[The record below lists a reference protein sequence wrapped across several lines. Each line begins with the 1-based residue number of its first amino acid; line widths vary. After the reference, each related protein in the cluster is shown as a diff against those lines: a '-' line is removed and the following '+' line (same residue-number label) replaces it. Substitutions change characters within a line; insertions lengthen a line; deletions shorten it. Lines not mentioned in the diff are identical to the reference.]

1 MAFTFFGVLFR
12 RMYCLHPARLI
23 IVVSAVIAVAFPQAL
38 LAQAY
43 NTADL
48 ILFFQNPNGDI
59 GSDQQVMANLG
70 DTATVF
76 RQAFVSQSNLTNFAN
91 IGPALVEA
99 FGDEWADTTTV
110 WGGAG
115 ASWGNDP
122 AEGNLQNGDPQATIY
137 TTQRRNGVGT
147 VGQANSSGFSFASTG
162 GMQTVASSMI
172 GQNGVFAAAA
182 TDSAVGGVDVIP
194 IRPAPAQSVP
204 LNNPFNGNSWNNGLA
219 GNSVQQQG
227 STNTFGGF
235 GPISNVEFMWDLYRA
250 QAVNDLD
257 GQYGLGDP
265 KRRSAY
271 LGTLVVDNTGN
282 VSFIVNAGSQPETQY
297 DSWAKSFGLI
307 PAGDGARNAD
317 PDGDGFSNFQEFA
330 FGTNPTIGNAALV
343 SASTSGSNLI
353 VTALQ
358 RTAGATSGI
367 ASYSLQTRNELTT
380 GVWSS
385 SGVTAANGTP
395 VGAYTPVTY
404 TVPRAGARGF
414 YRLLAAE

>member
-1 MAFTFFGVLFR
+1 MAFDFLGVFSKSMCYL
-12 RMYCLHPARLI
+12 CSPRLI
-23 IVVSAVIAVAFPQAL
+23 VVVLAVIAVAFPQAL
-38 LAQAY
+38 RAQAY

-48 ILFFQNPNGDI
+48 ILFFQNPNGDV
-59 GSDQQVMANLG
+59 GSDQQLMANLG
-70 DTATVF
+70 DTATRF
-76 RQAFVSQSNLTNFAN
+76 RQAFVSQSNLTDFVN
-91 IGPALVEA
+91 IGPALIEA
-99 FGDEWADTTTV
+99 FGDEWADTTTL

-162 GMQTVASSMI
+162 GLQTVASSML
-172 GQNGVFAAAA
+172 GQNGVFVAAA
-182 TDSAVGGVDVIP
+182 TDSAVGEFSVIP

-204 LNNPFNGNSWNNGLA
+204 LNNPVKGNSWNNGLA
-219 GNSVQQQG
+219 GNSVQQEG

-235 GPISNVEFMWDLYRA
+235 GPVSNVEFMWDLYRA

-257 GQYGLGDP
+257 GQYGFGDP
-265 KRRSAY
+265 RRRTAY

-282 VSFIVNAGSQPETQY
+282 VSFIVNAGSQPEAPY

-307 PAGDGARNAD
+307 PASDGARNAD

-343 SASTSGSNLI
+343 SASASGSNLVI
-353 VTALQ
+353 TALQ

-367 ASYSLQTRNELTT
+367 SSYTLETRSDLTT
-380 GVWSS
+380 GSWSS
-385 SGVTAANGTP
+385 SGVSAVNGTP
-395 VGAYTPVTY
+395 VGDYTPVTY
-404 TVPRAGARGF
+404 TIPRAGTRGF